1 MKSPRSLRRS
11 AAHACV
17 YLALMAAGARG
28 AGISIDNTLGPGG
41 ALLPDNT
48 GNFSILPG
56 RGVQFG
62 GNLFL
67 SFDQFN
73 LLMGQ
78 AATFSGPNGLANI
91 LARVTGGPS
100 SIDGTIRS
108 TVDGAHLFLINPA
121 GVMFGEHAAVDVKG
135 SFTVTTANYVKL
147 GSSGRFDASTPAAS
161 VLTSDP
167 VSAWGFL
174 NDGPSG
180 IGLLDG
186 ATGTGT
192 FKVADGGTLA
202 FIGGDLF
209 FQNSTLTA
217 PGGRLELAAFSLAGE
232 YAADLIGARGGA
244 SIGMLNTD
252 ADLSGPVGGSAI
264 IRAGSLT
271 LQRSRIVSTTT
282 GSGRGGDFDVRVEGT
297 MKVTGV
303 ANDPAKFLTQTSGSG
318 QAGKVTIRAG
328 RLRVEGG
335 GSRVGS
341 LALDS
346 ATGTAR
352 AGNVKVVADRVAI
365 KERGRLE
372 STTNGAA
379 ASGLVNVKTR
389 ELSIRGDASE
399 IATGIFSDTTMLS
412 ADGTGGAAGGVRVNA
427 DSMLMTNGAVIESST
442 SGLGL
447 GGDVEVRAIDI
458 FIAAPNV
465 KLPGPMS
472 GLPNPSATGI
482 FADTGSFTALGAAS
496 GAGGTV
502 RVFADEIHIA
512 DGGLISTKT
521 LGQGRAGDTIVETG
535 LLEISRG
542 KSDFYTGIAA
552 DSPLTNSGP
561 GGNATVHAE
570 TIRLM
575 DGGQISANTAG
586 TGTGG
591 NVSVEASDIE
601 IVGRDDGI
609 ATGILAESDSAGAD
623 GGKGGDVQVVTERL
637 QIRDGGRISTSTFG
651 GGKGGDLMVRAGD
664 VSISRGA
671 SPNFTGLASVTVALV
686 DGGPGGR
693 VRLEANTLQIADGG
707 AISAS
712 SLGSGAGGSVEVIA
726 LQLSLDRL
734 GFIEASGTGTGVAG
748 SVSIDVVAPLTLSGG
763 SAIRTTSA
771 ISSAG
776 EITVTSASDITL
788 DGSSITVTALT
799 ADAGLITLAAPGLIF
814 LVNGGAVLAEAGL
827 NGGNVSLVSRFGILD
842 LSRISANAVLGAGGN
857 ILIIGES
864 FLASS
869 SPVTASSQAS
879 VQGTV
884 VIQSPDAQLANAL
897 TPLPAGLVGANVKL
911 SERCAIRLGADF
923 SSFLV
928 VGRGGTSLTP
938 DEPQR

>member
-1 MKSPRSLRRS
+1 MNLLPTLRRS

-17 YLALMAAGARG
+17 WLALTAGGARG
-28 AGISIDNTLGPGG
+28 TGISIDTTLGPGG
-41 ALLPDNT
+41 VLMPDSN

-56 RGVQFG
+56 LGVQFG

-78 AATFSGPNGLANI
+78 TATFSGPNSIANI

-100 SIDGTIRS
+100 SIDGGIRS
-108 TVDGAHLFLINPA
+108 TIDGAHLFLINPA
-121 GVMFGEHAAVDVKG
+121 GVVFGENASVDVNG
-135 SFTVTTANYVKL
+135 SFTVTTADYVKL
-147 GSSGRFDASTPAAS
+147 GAAGRFDASMPSAS

-174 NDGPSG
+174 HDGPNG
-180 IGLLDG
+180 IGLKDG

-209 FQNSTLTA
+209 FQNSMLTA

-232 YAADLIGARGGA
+232 YSTDLSGARGGA
-244 SIGMLNTD
+244 SIGMLSTD
-252 ADLSGPVGGSAI
+252 VDLSGPIGGSAI
-264 IRAGSLT
+264 IRADSLT

-341 LALDS
+341 LALES

-399 IATGIFSDTTMLS
+399 VATGIFSDTTMLS
-412 ADGTGGAAGGVRVNA
+412 GGGTGGAAGGVRIEA
-427 DSMLMTNGAVIESST
+427 DSMLLTNGAVIESNT

-447 GGDVEVRAIDI
+447 GGDVEIHARDI
-458 FIAAPNV
+458 FIAASNV
-465 KLPGPMS
+465 KLPAADS

-482 FADTGSFTALGAAS
+482 FADTGSFVALGADS
-496 GAGGTV
+496 GAGGSV
-502 RVFADEIHIA
+502 RIFADELRIA

-521 LGQGRAGDTIVETG
+521 LGQGRAGDTVIEAG

-542 KSDFYTGIAA
+542 ASDFYTGIAG

-561 GGNATVHAE
+561 GGNVTVRAD

-586 TGTGG
+586 VGAGG
-591 NVSVEASDIE
+591 NVSVEARDIE
-601 IVGRDDGI
+601 IVGRNDSI
-609 ATGILAESDSAGAD
+609 ATGILAESDSSGAD

-637 QIRDGGRISTSTFG
+637 QLLDGGRISTSTFG
-651 GGKGGDLMVRAGD
+651 GGKGGDLMVRATD
-664 VSISRGA
+664 VAITGGGGE
-671 SPNFTGLASVTVALV
+671 FTGLSAATFAPV
-686 DGGPGGR
+686 DGGPGGGL
-693 VRLEANTLQIADGG
+693 RLEANTVRISNGG
-707 AISAS
+707 AIFAAS
-712 SLGSGAGGSVEVIA
+712 TGSGAGGSVEVKA
-726 LQLSLDRL
+726 VQLSLGPL
-734 GFIEASGTGTGVAG
+734 GFIEASGVGSGAAG
-748 SVSIDVVAPLTLSGG
+748 SVMIDVVAPLTLSGG
-763 SAIRTTSA
+763 SAIRTTST
-771 ISSAG
+771 ISDAG
-776 EITVTSASDITL
+776 QITVTSATDILL
-788 DGSSITVTALT
+788 DASSITVTALKGN
-799 ADAGLITLAAPGLIF
+799 AGLITLAAPGLIF
-814 LVNGGAVLAEAGL
+814 LVNGSAVLAEAGL
-827 NGGNVSLVSRFGILD
+827 NGGNVSLTSRFGILS

-857 ILIIGES
+857 ILIIGDS